1 MKLNRNLLC
10 VLLLLSFMVTLMSSC
25 WYQSG
30 KSSSPRLGVGEAE
43 VYSEKKMERHRRQ
56 SVRLNKLILREEK
69 RRQARRKK

>member
-30 KSSSPRLGVGEAE
+30 KSSSPRLGEAE

-56 SVRLNKLILREEK
+56 SVRLNKFILREEK